1 MEPLLDNF
9 ERELAEQSEQGS
21 QNWFDIR
28 TGRFTS
34 SEGHRLMKS
43 GKRPMTIE
51 ELNARPKSGPGS
63 SAKLIDDPRVMSDDT
78 LTYIRT
84 KVAEVLTGQVKE
96 KSFSHATAWGED
108 WEPHAA
114 EFFAKARNLELEPIG
129 FKAIGDHAGGTVDRI
144 VKGTKTVVEIKCP
157 YDSAN
162 QVGYLY
168 LVDQFDLK
176 RENPEYYWQ
185 CMWNLYFME
194 ADLCYFATFDPRMK
208 DDRHKLFVMEI
219 KPIQSEFDLINVK
232 LEVAIRE
239 KLILLNDLTK

>member
-1 MEPLLDNF
+1 MDAF
-9 ERELAEQSEQGS
+9 ERELAEQSEQNS
-21 QNWFDIR
+21 QNWYDIR
-28 TGRFTS
+28 AGRFTS
-34 SEGHRLMKS
+34 SEMHRLMKS
-43 GKRPMTIE
+43 GKRPMTE
-51 ELNARPKSGPGS
+51 PELLARPKSGAGS

-84 KVAEVLTGQVKE
+84 KVAEVLTGQVKT
-96 KSFSHATAWGED
+96 KAWSHATGWGED

-129 FKAIGDHAGGTVDRI
+129 FKAIGDHAGGTVDRV
-144 VKGTKTVVEIKCP
+144 VKGTKKVVEIKCP

-168 LVDQFDLK
+168 LSDQFDLK

-185 CMWNLYFME
+185 CMSNLYFME
-194 ADLCYFATFDPRMK
+194 TDLCYFATFDPRMK
-208 DDRHKLFVMEI
+208 DNRHKLFVMEI
-219 KPIQSEFDLINVK
+219 TPIASEFDLINIK
-232 LEVAIRE
+232 LEVAIKE